1 VRAIATLGLLL
12 ALLVGA
18 AACSPRDPC
27 RRLAERDCA
36 RHGQNSPIC
45 RDARQ
50 LAASADPY
58 LVEICRKELDE

>member
-1 VRAIATLGLLL
+1 MRTIAFLALL
-12 ALLVGA
+12 ALLLGA
-18 AACSPRDPC
+18 AACGTRDPC

-36 RHGQNSPIC
+36 RHGENSPIC

-58 LVEICRKELDE
+58 LVEICRKELGE